1 MLQEYSNEVMNEK
14 QEIEKF
20 ICPIFLSNKVS
31 ASIIIPKDLARK
43 YEINQPCH
51 VTLTDT
57 QNGILIRKLIGRD

>member
-1 MLQEYSNEVMNEK
+1 MEQDSNKEVMK
-14 QEIEKF
+14 QKLESEKF

-31 ASIIIPKDLARK
+31 TSLIIPQVLAKK

-57 QNGILIRKLIGRD
+57 QNGILIRKLIVSD